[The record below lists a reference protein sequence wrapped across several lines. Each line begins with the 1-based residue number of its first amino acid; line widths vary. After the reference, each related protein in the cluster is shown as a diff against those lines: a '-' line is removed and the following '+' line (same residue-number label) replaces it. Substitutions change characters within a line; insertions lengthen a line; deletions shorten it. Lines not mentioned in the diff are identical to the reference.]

1 MDKAQQRRWMVLGFA
16 LCVTVAAIIYPTE
29 QEREGQQLGER
40 TQSSR
45 AQSRL
50 EKSSANTTAILNAS
64 ASLSEAQAT
73 KFLQNSL
80 ALLSAGTEN
89 QASIKKI
96 APSDDIAFH
105 GDDGNSPESA
115 VDPFAPRVWQAPQQP
130 IVQQQVQVAAA
141 VIEATAPAVPVVP
154 PLPFRFMGR
163 LSGDGEPIVYLNWGD
178 KAYIAK
184 KGEVFDNTYKVLDVT
199 ADAVEFEYLA
209 TKDRQTMPIAS
220 AEN

>member
-16 LCVTVAAIIYPTE
+16 LCATVAAIIYPTE

-40 TQSSR
+40 PQSSR
-45 AQSRL
+45 SQSRL
-50 EKSSANTTAILNAS
+50 EKGSTNTTAILNVS
-64 ASLSEAQAT
+64 ASLSEGQAT

-80 ALLSAGTEN
+80 ALLSNGKEN

-96 APSDDIAFH
+96 SSSDDIAFH
-105 GDDGNSPESA
+105 GDDGNSPENA
-115 VDPFAPRVWQAPQQP
+115 DPFAPRVWQAPQQP
-130 IVQQQVQVAAA
+130 IVQQQVQVATA
-141 VIEATAPAVPVVP
+141 VIEATAPAAPVVP